1 MKEFFIIIPC
11 YKPTSKLKNI
21 LEKISPKIDNIILVD
36 DGNSSKKKDIWSI

>member
-21 LEKISPKIDNIILVD
+21 LEKIGPKINNIILVD
-36 DGNSSKKKDIWSI
+36 DGNSF